1 MRISDWSSDVF
12 SSDLLDWGL
21 HGERVVGAFAVE
33 LADKIIETGL
43 LLQDVG
49 AARAGRLLL
58 QRQVHALV
66 AAVLLRLAWF
76 DAFDLNAEPEPPDRE
91 LRQVVEPVGAGEG
104 NAVVRADG
112 VGQAA
117 LLEQALKDRND
128 ASPFHA
134 LEGFASAN
142 EPRGVIGDGQ
152 GVKIAALAHLEPASE
167 DNAPQIIGRLA
178 SHTGQTSR

>member
-1 MRISDWSSDVF
+1 M
-12 SSDLLDWGL
+12 
-21 HGERVVGAFAVE
+21 
-33 LADKIIETGL
+33 
-43 LLQDVG
+43 
-49 AARAGRLLL
+49 
-58 QRQVHALV
+58 
-66 AAVLLRLAWF
+66 LRLAWF
-76 DAFDLNAEPEPPDRE
+76 DAFDLNAEPDPPDRE

-134 LEGFASAN
+134 LEGFEGEN

-152 GVKIAALAHLEPASE
+152 GVTIAAIAELELAFEVHATK
-167 DNAPQIIGRLA
+167 NGRA
-178 SHTGQTSR
+178 AGRERMCE